1 MCRGKCRV
9 LAHCIATSIQPP
21 LPDSRLIHSNE
32 LEIINPSCQRR
43 RWAKRVKEG
52 PERRWCRERYWAL
65 GRQSRHSYPALDRDR
80 KKNTGRTVFVSCVGE
95 RAIRDIVEELERE
108 RYELRSVLL
117 GGCHDFSFGLPR
129 PRALPVTT
137 ALRDA
142 RANPRSKMV
151 TASAVV
157 K

>member
-1 MCRGKCRV
+1 MSANGLLGARV
-9 LAHCIATSIQPP
+9 VTVT
-21 LPDSRLIHSNE
+21 
-32 LEIINPSCQRR
+32 R
-43 RWAKRVKEG
+43 RWTET
-52 PERRWCRERYWAL
+52 E
-65 GRQSRHSYPALDRDR
+65 